1 MDNKNT
7 RKKQLEELINNY
19 KKLDLKNSSE
29 ETIRS
34 WTNKMLDIFGWNS
47 TDPSQILQ
55 EDTLKGKGEKEKLQE
70 IDSTNSRP
78 DYTFI
83 LGSNKI
89 TFLDAKK
96 ISVPLKTCK
105 KSAFQIKS
113 YGWSIGAPCAF
124 ITNFEEFVIY
134 DTTYI
139 PEKEQNTNLGSIYL
153 SVDDY
158 ISKFDILDEHLF
170 KDNILNGRL
179 KEKYENGSI
188 EGIEKVSLDKIFSK
202 ILSNFRLRLANNIYE
217 NNSYI
222 TEDNINYYIQVI
234 LNRLLFIRVCE
245 SKGLEKNEL
254 LLDFKKEGFWKS
266 FKDSS
271 YGNFFDR
278 YDGPIF
284 SKDNFKKDLVI
295 SDEVFD
301 YLLDNL
307 YYPSPY
313 KFDVIPT
320 HILSDIYELFLGKKL
335 VIIDNKVIETDN
347 FLYEKS
353 NGVVITPKFIV
364 ESLTQKTL
372 DEDYLDSLSLDEL
385 LNLKIIDISCGSG
398 VFLIEAYIILE
409 NFFIK
414 KFSKEKN
421 DIYKKYFVIKG
432 DKIYINQEGKRLL
445 FSNCIFGVDI
455 NPESVEVTK
464 MSLSLKIIDSLDLD
478 LITYLETTKGSQIL
492 NGLGNNI
499 KIGNSLV
506 ESDIVE
512 KYEEILKEE
521 NKNELYN
528 IRCFDWKSSDGFKD
542 IFDTKGGFD
551 FVIGNPPY
559 VEAKNYNTGLSIMH
573 KYLKTEFY
581 SLKGKSDLLI
591 AFIEKSISIL
601 NEKGKLGYVIQD
613 RFFKTENGENIR
625 EIITNNN
632 LLDHIISFKSNG
644 IFKGKNTYI
653 SYLILSKDNNDKL
666 FFKQINGEPL
676 YLENNLIS
684 IINENNYEVIE
695 KSLFTKSPWV
705 FDDIKLLKL
714 KNLLKNKFNL
724 LGDSINKIG
733 VGIQPLWN
741 NAYHI
746 NVTKIENGIIYG
758 TTKLTGKNEVE
769 FELDSCVRII
779 ENKENYSFKM
789 TNYDKYC
796 IFPYLLVD
804 GKREGI
810 LWNDFKRKFP
820 KTSSYLEKYK
830 NEIIGKV
837 QVFGENI
844 KLTND
849 VLQSSHE
856 KWHLFTRASN
866 IEYNLRNKVAIPMTH
881 IETTAT
887 FMDSGVYCDNSNV
900 TFLDLGYENDKL
912 LYSLAGIINSNLF
925 SSMGKIIA
933 LKQNGGYYKFN
944 KQCLENIPFPKDSFL
959 NENNPIIEDI
969 YKNVLNI
976 IKYQDGF
983 ISGYEHFKKFLEKE
997 WESLNNNV
1005 LDLYEITDTET
1016 RKIFL
1021 NNNDIKKRI
1030 NLLKY
1035 GN

>member
-1 MDNKNT
+1 MSDKNN
-7 RKKQLEELINNY
+7 RKKLLEELINNY
-19 KKLDLKNSSE
+19 KEKDLKNSSE
-29 ETIRS
+29 ETIRG
-34 WTNKMLDIFGWNS
+34 WINKMLEIFWWDSN
-47 TDPSQILQ
+47 DPSQILQ
-55 EDTLKGKGEKEKLQE
+55 EDTLKWKWEKEKLQE

-83 LGSNKI
+83 LWSNKI

-96 ISVPLKTCK
+96 ISVSLKTCK

-113 YGWSIGAPCAF
+113 YWWSIWAPCAF

-139 PEKEQNTNLGSIYL
+139 PEKEQNTNLWSIYL

-158 ISKFDILDEHLF
+158 IDKFDILDEHLL
-170 KDNILNGRL
+170 KDNILNWKL
-179 KEKYENGSI
+179 KEKYENWSI
-188 EGIEKVSLDKIFSK
+188 EWIEKVSLDKTFSK
-202 ILSNFRLRLANNIYE
+202 ILSDFRLKLANNIYE
-217 NNSYI
+217 KNSYI

-234 LNRLLFIRVCE
+234 LNRVLFIRVCE
-245 SKGLEKNEL
+245 SKWLEKNEL
-254 LLDFKKEGFWKS
+254 LLDFKKEWFWQS

-271 YGNFFDR
+271 YWNFFDK
-278 YDGPIF
+278 YDWPIF
-284 SKDNFKKDLVI
+284 SKESFKKDLIV

-320 HILSDIYELFLGKKL
+320 HILSDIYELFLWKKL
-335 VIIDNKVIETDN
+335 VIKDNKVIETDN

-353 NGVVITPKFIV
+353 NWVVITPKFIV

-372 DEDYLDSLSLDEL
+372 DEDYLDWLSLDEL
-385 LNLKIIDISCGSG
+385 LNLKIIDISCWSW

-409 NFFIK
+409 KFFIK

-421 DIYKKYFVIKG
+421 DMYKKYFVIKW
-432 DKIYINQEGKRLL
+432 DKIYINQEWKRLL
-445 FSNCIFGVDI
+445 FSNCIFWVDI

-478 LITYLETTKGSQIL
+478 LITYLETTKWSQIL
-492 NGLGNNI
+492 NWLWNNI
-499 KIGNSLV
+499 KIWNSLV

-512 KYEEILKEE
+512 KHEEILQEE

-528 IRCFDWKSSDGFKD
+528 IRCFDWKSSDWFKD
-542 IFDTKGGFD
+542 IFDIKWWFD
-551 FVIGNPPY
+551 FVIWNPPY
-559 VEAKNYNTGLSIMH
+559 VEAKNYNTWLSIMH
-573 KYLKTEFY
+573 KYLKTEFC
-581 SLKGKSDLLI
+581 SLKWKSDLLI

-601 NEKGKLGYVIQD
+601 NEKWKLWYVIQD
-613 RFFKTENGENIR
+613 RFFKTENWENIR

-632 LLDHIISFKSNG
+632 LLDHIISFKSNS
-644 IFKGKNTYI
+644 IFKWKNTYI

-666 FFKQINGEPL
+666 FFKQINWESS

-684 IINENNYEVIE
+684 IINENDYEVIE
-695 KSLFTKSPWV
+695 KSLFSKSPWV

-724 LGDSINKIG
+724 LWDSINKIW
-733 VGIQPLWN
+733 VWIQPLWN

-746 NVTKIENGIIYG
+746 NVTKIENWIIYW
-758 TTKLTGKNEVE
+758 TTKLTWKNEVE
-769 FELDSCVRII
+769 FELDSCVKII

-804 GKREGI
+804 WKRGWI
-810 LWNDFKRKFP
+810 LWTDFKRKFP

-837 QVFGENI
+837 QVFWENI
-844 KLTND
+844 KLTNN
-849 VLQSSHE
+849 VLESSHE

-887 FMDSGVYCDNSNV
+887 FMDSWVYCDNSNV
-900 TFLDLGYENDKL
+900 TFLDLWYENDKL
-912 LYSLAGIINSNLF
+912 LYSLAWIINSNLF
-925 SSMGKIIA
+925 SSMWKIIA
-933 LKQNGGYYKFN
+933 LKQNWWYYKFN
-944 KQCLENIPFPKDSFL
+944 KQCLENIPFPKDNFFK
-959 NENNPIIEDI
+959 ENNIIIENI

-976 IKYQDGF
+976 IKYQDWF
-983 ISGYEHFKKFLEKE
+983 ISWFDHFKKFLENE

-1005 LDLYEITDTET
+1005 LDLYEISETEI
-1016 RKIFL
+1016 RKLFL
-1021 NNNDIKKRI
+1021 NNDDIKKRI